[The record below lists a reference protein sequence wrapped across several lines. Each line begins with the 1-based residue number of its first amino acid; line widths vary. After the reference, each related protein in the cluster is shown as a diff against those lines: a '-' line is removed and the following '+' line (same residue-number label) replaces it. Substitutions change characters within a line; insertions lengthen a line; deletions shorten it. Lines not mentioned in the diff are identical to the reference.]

1 VDLIAVG
8 DVMVDVHVQAPA
20 LKRGGDVH
28 GRVRLQPAGTSANA
42 AVWAAWDSATARVL
56 GRVGDDL
63 AGRLLR
69 DALAWRGVDAALTL
83 DTGAPSGTMLV
94 VVEEGERSM
103 VADRGAN
110 AELRP
115 DDLPASLD
123 AGAVLVSGYL
133 LLQEPTTSAGL
144 AAVDRARAMFVAVET
159 SSWPLVEAFGRER
172 FLAETTDA
180 GANVLLANE
189 REAEI
194 LTGVSSAAAARAL
207 GERYRVAC
215 VKLGEKGAAMS
226 FEGSL
231 VEVGAEPVVEVDATG
246 AGDAFDGVLLA
257 ALARDVDPEA
267 ALRRACHAGALVASS
282 AETWP
287 EEGRR

>member
-1 VDLIAVG
+1 MDLIAVG

-42 AVWAAWDSATARVL
+42 AVWAAWDGAEVRVH

-69 DALAWRGVDAALTL
+69 DALAERGVDPALTV
-83 DTGAPSGTMLV
+83 DADAPSGTMLV
-94 VVEEGERSM
+94 VVEAGERSM

-110 AELRP
+110 ALFTPE
-115 DDLPASLD
+115 DLPTSLD

-133 LLQEPTTSAGL
+133 LLQEPTTPAGL
-144 AAVDRARAMFVAVET
+144 AAIDRATATFVGVEA
-159 SSWPLVEAFGRER
+159 SSWPLVEAFGSRR
-172 FLAETTDA
+172 FLSESTGA
-180 GANVLLANE
+180 GANVLFANE
-189 REAEI
+189 REAEF
-194 LTGVSSAAAARAL
+194 LVGLSGTAAARAL

-231 VEVGAEPVVEVDATG
+231 VEVAAEPVVEVDATG
-246 AGDAFDGVLLA
+246 AGDAFDGVLLV
-257 ALARDVDPEA
+257 ALARGEQPEA
-267 ALRRACHAGALVASS
+267 ALRRACHAGALVAAS
-282 AETWP
+282 ADTWP
-287 EEGRR
+287 ELDT

>member
-42 AVWAAWDSATARVL
+42 AVWAAWDEADARVL

-69 DALAWRGVDAALTL
+69 DALAERGVDPALTL
-83 DTGAPSGTMLV
+83 DVGAPSGTMLV
-94 VVEEGERSM
+94 VVEAGERSM

-110 AELRP
+110 ARLRP

-144 AAVDRARAMFVAVET
+144 AAIHRATATFVAVEA
-159 SSWPLVEAFGRER
+159 SSWPLVDAFGPDR
-172 FLAETTDA
+172 FLSDTIDA
-180 GANVLLANE
+180 GANALFVNE
-189 REAEI
+189 REAEV
-194 LTGVSSAAAARAL
+194 LVGLSGTTAARAL

-215 VKLGEKGAAMS
+215 VKLGEKGAALS
-226 FEGSL
+226 FDGSL
-231 VEVGAEPVVEVDATG
+231 LEVAAETVIEVDATG

-257 ALARDVDPEA
+257 ALARGADPQD
-267 ALRRACHAGALVASS
+267 ALERACRAGAMVAAS
-282 AETWP
+282 EDTWP
-287 EEGRR
+287 GACE